1 MDAFV
6 VKVHEETS
14 KGMKRLYLYPFF
26 LYTIK
31 KSGKYFTLHTSVN
44 FYSNYAIEMEG
55 LLLSR
60 EELCEGRKLSALSVR
75 CRFERGKFREDSL
88 CVIAAGV
95 RQGEINRRKSSAMNI
110 MRIMQV

>member
-14 KGMKRLYLYPFF
+14 KGMKRLYLYPLF

-44 FYSNYAIEMEG
+44 F
-55 LLLSR
+55 LFQLR
-60 EELCEGRKLSALSVR
+60 
-75 CRFERGKFREDSL
+75 
-88 CVIAAGV
+88 
-95 RQGEINRRKSSAMNI
+95 NRI
-110 MRIMQV
+110 